1 MVLYFSARIV
11 TGKCM
16 SQVETFDVSFL
27 ASVLELNQDCIKIIS
42 LEGKLLYM
50 NKGGQH
56 SMEIDDVSSCLDNQW
71 VDFWTGTGKEEA
83 EKSIQRAKEGFTS
96 KFTDFCPTAK
106 GTPRWWEVTVSPITD
121 ASGKVKYIL
130 ASSHDVTDLMNLGGK
145 LHRIALAQHFKE
157 DYKNLVE
164 QNNDLKAVLAQNK
177 ELNELLEG
185 ALGLCDDNIVVFDR
199 NLNYIMVNETACKTL
214 DRPSSD
220 IIGKCIIDLY
230 PEIIASK
237 NHRNLLSALS
247 GHTIQDDI
255 PSLSGT
261 KLYSTLYKPVTID
274 GKVMGILVKSK
285 SR

>member
-1 MVLYFSARIV
+1 
-11 TGKCM
+11 M
-16 SQVETFDVSFL
+16 SRLETFDASFL

-56 SMEIDDVSSCLDNQW
+56 AMEIDDVSSCLDNQW

-83 EKSIQRAKEGFTS
+83 EKAIERAKEGFTS

-106 GTPRWWEVTVSPITD
+106 GTPKWWEVTVSPIIDT
-121 ASGKVKYIL
+121 AGKIKYIM

-164 QNNDLKAVLAQNK
+164 ENNDLKIILAHNK

-185 ALGLCDDNIVVFDR
+185 ALNTSGDIIVVLDR
-199 NLNYIMVNETACKTL
+199 NLNYILANETACKIL
-214 DRPSSD
+214 NRSSSD
-220 IIGKCIIDLY
+220 LIGKCIIDLY
-230 PEIIASK
+230 PQIIASK

-247 GHTIQDDI
+247 GHTIEEDI
-255 PSLSGT
+255 PAADGA
-261 KLYSTLYKPVTID
+261 KFYSTLYKPLKID
-274 GKVMGILVKSK
+274 GKVMGIVVKSK
-285 SR
+285 PANLSLPGRT